1 MKERGRKRTAG
12 KGVLMG
18 VGIAAAVIASVFILA
33 FLGFYA
39 VMSIA
44 TANNYDS
51 IESSDDG
58 FQYLVRYHNRNK
70 LRAAVSE
77 YSYNPYDDSNEITI
91 PDMYGDY
98 PVHALGG
105 YIGKGGP
112 CPFFVS
118 AKRLHGYSYYIVDP
132 EDAFELGVDPDKL
145 EYFDLVMNIGPN
157 IREVIAKRVGFA
169 SGSSGYI
176 VRLYIN
182 CDPDNPKF
190 YSENGRLYT
199 KKGELVDGLIY
210 WDEDYR

>member
-1 MKERGRKRTAG
+1 MSK
-12 KGVLMG
+12 KG
-18 VGIAAAVIASVFILA
+18 AAILTVVRVVIASVLMLA
-33 FLGFYA
+33 VLGFCVIMGTA
-39 VMSIA
+39 L
-44 TANNYDS
+44 ANNYDA
-51 IESSDDG
+51 IEQTDDG
-58 FQYLVRYHNRNK
+58 FRYLVRYHNRNK
-70 LRAAVSE
+70 LRAAVRE

-105 YIGKGGP
+105 YMGGP

-176 VRLYIN
+176 VRLYVN

-210 WDEDYR
+210 WDEDFR